1 MATLL
6 LPREREPSA
15 PTAQC
20 KANTTI
26 TITVKSHILN
36 TVKSNIN
43 NTAITSIILRFL
55 LLERSTAPLR
65 RYHQR
70 P

>member
-6 LPREREPSA
+6 LQREREPSA

-26 TITVKSHILN
+26 ITVKSHILN

-43 NTAITSIILRFL
+43 NTVITSINLRFL
-55 LLERSTAPLR
+55 LLERSTVPLR